1 MPTTRDDLNDLAL
14 PDLYAHFQTSG
25 LIRRLLEL
33 ARDEDLG
40 TVNAVD
46 ITSASMPDPHRPINA
61 KLNAR
66 QPCIVSGLAPLPEL
80 LRVFDP
86 SGSTRF
92 VAHRADGEHAPKGTC
107 LGALTGPIAAVLSIE
122 RTLLN
127 LVSRLS
133 GVATLTRAFA
143 DRIALE
149 QTANTECLYDT
160 RKTTPGLRVLEK
172 YAVRCGGGRCHRL
185 GLHDAVLIKDNHIA
199 GVPDEHLPGAVLN
212 IASNARAAAAASIPP
227 RKLVFIEV
235 EVDTLDQFARLLT
248 LAPGTIDI
256 VLLDNMPPPMLR
268 QAVAMRNRATPPN
281 APRLELEASGGVSFE
296 TIGTIAATGVDR
308 VSAGAL
314 THQAVSV
321 DLGLDMI

>member
-1 MPTTRDDLNDLAL
+1 MPTTRDDLNNLSL
-14 PDLYAHFQTSG
+14 PDLYAHFQKSG

-40 TVNAVD
+40 ATNAADV
-46 ITSASMPDPHRPINA
+46 TSASMPDPHRTVAA

-66 QPCIVSGLAPLPEL
+66 QPCIVSGLAAVPEL
-80 LRVFDP
+80 LRVFEP
-86 SGSTRF
+86 SGSTGF
-92 VAHRADGEHAPKGTC
+92 SAHRADGEHAPKGTC
-107 LGALTGPIAAVLSIE
+107 LGVLKGPLADVLSIE

-133 GVATLTRAFA
+133 GVATFTRAFV
-143 DRIALE
+143 DRIALD
-149 QTANTECLYDT
+149 QTANPGCLYDT

-199 GVPDEHLPGAVLN
+199 GVPVENLADAVSN
-212 IASNARAAAAASIPP
+212 IAANARAAAASTTPP
-227 RKLVFIEV
+227 RELAFVEV

-248 LAPGTIDI
+248 LPPGTIDI

-268 QAVAMRNRATPPN
+268 QAVTMRDLATHPGT
-281 APRLELEASGGVSFE
+281 PRVELEASGGVSLE
-296 TIGTIAATGVDR
+296 SIGAIASTGVDR
-308 VSAGAL
+308 ISAGAL

-321 DLGLDMI
+321 DLGLDIT